1 MAAVSVRS
9 SWSTSRSLHVHVDPH
24 AAPLRIGAGHAI
36 ASGAR
41 SAPAGLAAARPGTSS
56 SARDHRRDR
65 AAAANAAN
73 AANSDASPPYRSA
86 TVPCPHL
93 KRRRSSRRVDVYFS
107 PPHTT
112 PAPSAHGPMVPGVP
126 GAPLWAHV
134 VCEATAQLAPALA
147 SAIDLV
153 QASPCHCCHG
163 NNDHLHDH
171 QHSHSCTVHHP
182 PPPPHT
188 ATSPTARPATPGFVP
203 APMDDC
209 PHLDCPFC
217 SNSRLPTPPCCPATH
232 ATAASAP
239 APAPAPSTTTVYPS
253 RRASASAPAWRP
265 ATAPPVAAPQLVHA
279 TTIPTPAAPPPL
291 PPQGPVQAVTRY
303 RSTSAGPAVGSTGHA
318 TWPRLAAAAPPPP
331 PPLPAEK
338 SRPAAAASVVKAD
351 PQVAA
356 LRAELRH
363 AAEVG
368 QALLAKV
375 EHTHGQLQQL
385 RASHDAL
392 RSSYAALSNDYARL
406 RAERD
411 ALMENRAF
419 LSKELDRAQA
429 ALRQAELALA
439 TVMAEQSSSAATL
452 TSVHQELRAARAASK
467 AVRTERDGLAAQLE
481 HAATQRRQLLADLK
495 VHGDLVVARIAERN
509 AVQDKLRQTEAYA
522 AKVEAALAAARDQW
536 HRRLDQAMAALQD
549 ARAERQVVVAQ
560 LHVLENRL
568 RAKQDEVDAL
578 AVAQSV
584 RAVVAAGRPNIDA
597 VDAEVQVL
605 VEEPRD
611 VCDSGTQF
619 SPQESPRQVGTVL
632 PRAVAVPSPTMN
644 DQPLTP
650 PPSPPRMV
658 TRETQTDPLR
668 SPRRDVPGSPAS
680 MRAHDSP
687 MLFGSRMSRRLIEPM
702 ALSPIIA
709 PRRSSSASTGPP
721 LGSPLISMT
730 SAAAHP
736 SPVAS
741 AQSTSMA
748 SPLLQRTL
756 AGGGGAVPNSPSLRR
771 TSVQIRRGSA
781 ASMQQ
786 VPTAM
791 SAAAVAAAAA
801 AAASASHDL
810 STISSSDQSQSTL
823 DLNHM
828 VVGGSLQALM
838 EANVEDTHASSSVS
852 NQYEPDWRLTITDHQ
867 PSSAHTYAPVPI
879 AAPSPMAVDP
889 WGWHHRAASPP
900 PSMSLS
906 FVTEETSL
914 GGDDDDGAS
923 FGDDDDLDSLEQEVL
938 ELPPH
943 ITRSFA
949 VASNRADADLHLH
962 EDDEMTDHEDD
973 EDDDCEG
980 PGGGAMTPAARSAS
994 NSSSSTASH
1003 MEEAF
1008 DSLVQIVRSQLLE
1021 MSEMRRALGQ
1031 VTQAYTETMDKL
1043 ARAQTTQP
1051 PTAVPTPAPPPP
1063 PPSEPVSRTVSPP
1076 TSWARLS
1083 RKLSSLRRM
1092 SIDRAR
1098 DPALNYLLK
1107 KIQPS
1112 SRRSNSVSSNA
1123 TANSSRLSTS
1133 APASIATPD
1142 VVRAVKRTASR
1153 SSMALAAAWGGAR
1166 AGMSRSSTPAPA
1178 RPPTAPPAPVAR
1190 GEIGAAPRSTPTFL
1204 VPQKPNADNG
1214 SRNSLTLEKV
1224 PLSTQ

>member
-1 MAAVSVRS
+1 
-9 SWSTSRSLHVHVDPH
+9 
-24 AAPLRIGAGHAI
+24 
-36 ASGAR
+36 
-41 SAPAGLAAARPGTSS
+41 
-56 SARDHRRDR
+56 
-65 AAAANAAN
+65 
-73 AANSDASPPYRSA
+73 
-86 TVPCPHL
+86 
-93 KRRRSSRRVDVYFS
+93 
-107 PPHTT
+107 
-112 PAPSAHGPMVPGVP
+112 
-126 GAPLWAHV
+126 
-134 VCEATAQLAPALA
+134 
-147 SAIDLV
+147 
-153 QASPCHCCHG
+153 
-163 NNDHLHDH
+163 
-171 QHSHSCTVHHP
+171 
-182 PPPPHT
+182 
-188 ATSPTARPATPGFVP
+188 
-203 APMDDC
+203 MDDC

-232 ATAASAP
+232 ATATSAP
-239 APAPAPSTTTVYPS
+239 ALAPAPPTTTAYPG
-253 RRASASAPAWRP
+253 RRVSASAPAWRP
-265 ATAPPVAAPQLVHA
+265 ATALPVAAPQLVHA
-279 TTIPTPAAPPPL
+279 TTVPTPAAPPLP
-291 PPQGPVQAVTRY
+291 PPQGPVQTVTRY
-303 RSTSAGPAVGSTGHA
+303 RSTSAGPAVGSSGHA
-318 TWPRLAAAAPPPP
+318 TWPRVAAAAPPPP

-338 SRPAAAASVVKAD
+338 SRPAAVVKAD

-363 AAEVG
+363 AAG
-368 QALLAKV
+368 THASILCWTKRALLAKV

-439 TVMAEQSSSAATL
+439 TVMAEQSSSAASL
-452 TSVHQELRAARAASK
+452 TSVHQELRAARAAIK

-549 ARAERQVVVAQ
+549 ARAERQVAVAQ

-584 RAVVAAGRPNIDA
+584 RAVVAAGRPNVDA

-611 VCDSGTQF
+611 VVDSGTQF
-619 SPQESPRQVGTVL
+619 SPQGSPRQIGTVL
-632 PRAVAVPSPTMN
+632 PRSVAVPSPTMT
-644 DQPLTP
+644 DQPPSP

-680 MRAHDSP
+680 LRAQDSP

-702 ALSPIIA
+702 ALSPIMA

-730 SAAAHP
+730 SAVAHP
-736 SPVAS
+736 SPVTT
-741 AQSTSMA
+741 AQNASMA

-756 AGGGGAVPNSPSLRR
+756 AANGGSAVPNSPSLRR

-781 ASMQQ
+781 ASMRQ
-786 VPTAM
+786 VSTPM
-791 SAAAVAAAAA
+791 SSAAAAPV
-801 AAASASHDL
+801 SHDL
-810 STISSSDQSQSTL
+810 STVSSSDQSTL

-867 PSSAHTYAPVPI
+867 PSPTHTYAPVPI

-914 GGDDDDGAS
+914 GGDDDEIGS

-949 VASNRADADLHLH
+949 VASNRADPGMHLH
-962 EDDEMTDHEDD
+962 NDEDLTDD
-973 EDDDCEG
+973 EDDDDDDDG

-994 NSSSSTASH
+994 NSSSSTSSH

-1043 ARAQTTQP
+1043 ARAQTNQP

-1123 TANSSRLSTS
+1123 TANSARLSTS

-1166 AGMSRSSTPAPA
+1166 AGMSRSNTPAPP

-1190 GEIGAAPRSTPTFL
+1190 AGLGAAPVSTPPFL
-1204 VPQKPNADNG
+1204 VPPKPTADTGRRSSLRSGSVPVPAPVALDWDDVSLGQQQQTQPRPMGVGGPKPRPWSLHLDSTAVRATPRAATESPPALSPPDDGHGLTRRRSWSGKLLRVLGRSASSLSLRSDASGTVGNG
-1214 SRNSLTLEKV
+1214 GGGGGGPPHRTSGETLLSVVGEQDSDHDMSAAHPAPSGGEGAGGRYEHEMEIPIPDVAPVRPSLQHPPPSLQHPQPARLATV
-1224 PLSTQ
+1224 VGRGVGYNGARAYGGGGGVTGGMVG